1 MSAPAAIAAKTAD
14 RLAEAAQL
22 LLDAARAAHAE
33 NPDFVDG
40 VEYVSEPVALAV
52 QALFLAD
59 IWDHGTLG
67 AKVALD
73 PVRTTQRVRGMG
85 CGVGMCL
92 SSLSG
97 IAQAACYFA
106 FKKGLDEGDAM
117 GRSFRRARP

>member
-1 MSAPAAIAAKTAD
+1 MAAPAAIAAKTAD

-33 NPDFVDG
+33 NPEYVVG
-40 VEYVSEPVALAV
+40 EEYVSEPVALAV

-59 IWDHGTLG
+59 IWDHGSLG

-73 PVRTTQRVRGMG
+73 PVRTKQRVRGMG
-85 CGVGMCL
+85 CGVGMCI

-97 IAQAACYFA
+97 PAQLACYLA
-106 FKKGLDEGDAM
+106 FEKGLKEGDAM